1 MNAIAFLAAACLL
14 LAACDPAQV
23 ADKVGRRAAESVVL
37 PVVSNYFTA
46 PQAQTA
52 TLCVVE
58 NATANE
64 IQLLAR
70 DVAVQAGTSTV
81 QTILAIGA
89 RPETL
94 ACLSRA
100 GLPPLGL

>member
-1 MNAIAFLAAACLL
+1 MNKAVVLAFMV

-37 PVVSNYFTA
+37 PVVSA
-46 PQAQTA
+46 SLPGPQAQSA
-52 TLCVVE
+52 TICVIE
-58 NATANE
+58 NASATEVQA
-64 IQLLAR
+64 LAR
-70 DVAVQAGTSTV
+70 DVAVEAGTSTV
-81 QTILAIGA
+81 QTIRTIGA

-100 GLPPLGL
+100 GLPPLRL